1 MKIEKT
7 FYGFS
12 IKNIWGS
19 QIKAYKLFSQ
29 KEEYSLM
36 FMGEPICK
44 ICFSRQN
51 KHNSMLHIL
60 CSGNTSIAENEI
72 IDLGVKFIEVIQNL
86 D

>member
-12 IKNIWGS
+12 IKNIWNGEV
-19 QIKAYKLFSQ
+19 KAYRLFSRN
-29 KEEYSLM
+29 KEYSLT

-44 ICFSRQN
+44 ICFSGQN
-51 KHNSMLHIL
+51 SRKSTLRVLYSRNANIP
-60 CSGNTSIAENEI
+60 ENEI
-72 IDLGVKFIEVIQNL
+72 IDLGVKFIEIAQNL